1 LSPSTVCRPVL
12 MRQAQHFLP
21 HTTNFFA
28 MPTPHYIHFV
38 ITPADGVRMYA
49 TKFLPVTNSKGC
61 RLKWWWT
68 NSALEIV
75 EPGGTR
81 QWSYKYDSQ
90 AEELQDFLGSG
101 FTVLRQHEALKA
113 IEKHFEPTQVTPKK
127 EVFYIAFKL
136 ENFVIT
142 RVSKVWDSEMQTEI
156 QKDNTFWVNTTR
168 ADHRETIER
177 INTANGTTY

>member
-1 LSPSTVCRPVL
+1 

-90 AEELQDFLGSG
+90 AEELQYRLGSG
-101 FTVLRQHEALKA
+101 FTVLRQHEVFKA
-113 IEKHFEPTQVTPKK
+113 VQ
-127 EVFYIAFKL
+127 IARDVKPYLF
-136 ENFVIT
+136 
-142 RVSKVWDSEMQTEI
+142 
-156 QKDNTFWVNTTR
+156 
-168 ADHRETIER
+168 
-177 INTANGTTY
+177 TAK